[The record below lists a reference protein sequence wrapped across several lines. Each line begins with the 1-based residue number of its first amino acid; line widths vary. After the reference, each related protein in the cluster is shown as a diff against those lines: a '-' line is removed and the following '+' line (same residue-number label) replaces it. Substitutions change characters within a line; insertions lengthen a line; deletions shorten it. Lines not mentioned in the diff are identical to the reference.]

1 LIAGIEELT
10 ELVDAHLRDEEL
22 WVVPL
27 INENLTDDEWRKVT
41 ERGGSFLSRR
51 NMRFG
56 IAFVGMTLEVC
67 TTDQRQRFLA
77 GMPPPQRLLARV
89 FARRAMTSYR
99 GRLMDG
105 PRR

>member
-1 LIAGIEELT
+1 LISGIKELT

-27 INENLTDDEWRKVT
+27 INENLTDDEWHAAT
-41 ERGGSFLSRR
+41 ERGASFLNWR

-56 IAFVGMTLEVC
+56 MVFVGLVLAVC
-67 TTDQRQRFLA
+67 AADERRRFLA
-77 GMPPPQRLLARV
+77 GLPPPRRLIARL
-89 FARRAMTSYR
+89 FGPRAVASYR
-99 GRLMDG
+99 ARLMDG